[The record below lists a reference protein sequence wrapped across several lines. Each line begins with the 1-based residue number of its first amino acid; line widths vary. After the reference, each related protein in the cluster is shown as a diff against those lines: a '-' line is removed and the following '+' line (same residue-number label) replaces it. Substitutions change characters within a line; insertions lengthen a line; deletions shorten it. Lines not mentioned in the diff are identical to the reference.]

1 MKNLSNRSYFHFQRI
16 TNSKNPKKNG
26 WIQRRKFLIEQILE
40 NPPKKK
46 SKQNIEKN
54 LKNSRLRRSNV
65 DDFLEFHQLIN
76 GTEMMKENLKRI
88 AKESHRG
95 WQQRCQNTGEWEETS
110 VTVARRCCTQ

>member
-1 MKNLSNRSYFHFQRI
+1 M
-16 TNSKNPKKNG
+16 NPKAK
-26 WIQRRKFLIEQILE
+26 ILNRTNLGE
-40 NPPKKK
+40 SSKKK
-46 SKQNIEKN
+46 RKQNIEKN
-54 LKNSRLRRSNV
+54 LKISRLRRSNV

-95 WQQRCQNTGEWEETS
+95 WQQRCQNNGEWEETS